1 MSFWELISSET
12 FMPHGDCILWRP
24 GLLWLQVISDV
35 TIVVAY
41 YSIPLTLL
49 YIIRKRRNIP
59 YKWVIAMFSAFIFMC
74 GTTHVFEIWTIWVGI
89 YWVEAIVKAITA
101 AVSIASAILI
111 LPVVPKV
118 LRAFDHMKMLEEKEN
133 KENNAGNG

>member
-1 MSFWELISSET
+1 MISIWKMLSPET
-12 FMPHGDCILWRP
+12 FMPHGDCILWQP

-41 YSIPLTLL
+41 YSIPVTLV
-49 YIIRKRRNIP
+49 YIMRKRRNIP
-59 YKWVIAMFSAFIFMC
+59 YKWVLAMFSAFIFMC
-74 GTTHVFEIWTIWVGI
+74 GTTHVLEIWTIWVGI

-101 AVSIASAILI
+101 AISLASAILI

-118 LRAFDHMKMLEEKEN
+118 LQAFDHMKALEEEARN
-133 KENNAGNG
+133 K